1 MTGTY
6 VVFSTGGSRY
16 ALPVETVRKVVPL
29 GPITPVPGTSQ
40 RVAGAVN
47 HEGMVLPV
55 IDLAVALG
63 GTRGTPEEPWVIVLD
78 SAPDPAGLLVEAV
91 EDVLTGDEDPEDAR
105 EMLRGR
111 LLPPTQDGREAAR
124 RHDEEAERLRSTLEE
139 SARIMGLS
147 PLASGPVD
155 HGEETLDGA
164 QAVWLL
170 DLERLLRGKSA

>member
-6 VVFSTGGSRY
+6 VVFSTGGTRY

-40 RVAGAVN
+40 RVAGAIN

-55 IDLAVALG
+55 LDLAVALG
-63 GTRGTPEEPWVIVLD
+63 DERVTPEEPWVVVLD
-78 SAPDPAGLLVEAV
+78 AAPDPAGLLVETV
-91 EDVLTGDEDPEDAR
+91 EDVVTGTEDTENVSGTV
-105 EMLRGR
+105 RGR
-111 LLPPTQDGREAAR
+111 LLPPRHDGRETAR
-124 RHDEEAERLRSTLEE
+124 RHDEEADRLRSTLEE

-155 HGEETLDGA
+155 HAGTLAGA
-164 QAVWLL
+164 QTVWLL
-170 DLERLLRGKSA
+170 DLERLLRGKAA